1 MHTRRYALLLA
12 AVLAFGST
20 ACAQESTDGTTEAV
34 TEATT
39 EASAGTAQS
48 AAKADATADRAA
60 AQQEKGVATL
70 SDKWTD
76 YELQINDDIL
86 KFPMMLPE
94 FEALGWEASDD
105 LTETLEPN
113 TYSMYRFKK
122 GDKTCTAYI
131 LNLGMNTM
139 PASDCLL
146 AGLSIDNFDW
156 KLDGADTI
164 TLPGGLIRGE
174 ATADDILAA
183 YGTPSDTYE
192 GDLYTKYTYETDYNS
207 SVEMKVFKESGKLE
221 DITVENFVAPD
232 DFEAGEVNEEVPA
245 ELTAYQKPEALSDD
259 LTAYEIELDGS
270 VYSLPVPVITLLAD
284 GWEINPSETDEY
296 VVARDSGWVGLIKG
310 GQSFHTLAWNGADY
324 ATIPE
329 NCWIES
335 LEVGGYDLE
344 LDGALPGGIR
354 IGMSKDDF
362 LAALQSGN
370 MTYEEEESGDFIY
383 YTYNENAYD
392 QKCEVIVY
400 TKADGQFPQNTVIE
414 VSCRNRYE

>member
-1 MHTRRYALLLA
+1 MHTRCYALLLA

-20 ACAQESTDGTTEAV
+20 ACAQESTDGTTEA
-34 TEATT
+34 AT
-39 EASAGTAQS
+39 EASADTAQN
-48 AAKADATADRAA
+48 AAKADATAGRAA
-60 AQQEKGVATL
+60 AQQEKGAATL
-70 SDKWTD
+70 SDKWSD

-86 KFPMMLPE
+86 RFPMMVPE
-94 FEALGWEASDD
+94 FEVLGWEASDD

-113 TYSMYRFKK
+113 TYNMYRFKK

-146 AGLSIDNFDW
+146 AGLAIDNFDW
-156 KLDGADTI
+156 KPDGTDTI

-174 ATADDILAA
+174 ATGDDIAAA

-207 SVEMKVFKESGKLE
+207 SIEMKVFKESGRLE
-221 DITVENFVAPD
+221 DITIRNFVAPD
-232 DFEAGEVNEEVPA
+232 GFEAGEVKEEVPA
-245 ELTAYQKPEALSDD
+245 EITAYQKPEALSDD
-259 LTAYEIELDGS
+259 LTAYEIELDGA
-270 VYSLPVPVITLLAD
+270 VYSLPVPVSTLLAD

-296 VVARDSGWVGLIKG
+296 VVARGSGWVGLIRG
-310 GQSFHTLAWNGADY
+310 GQSFHTLAWNSADY

-335 LEVGGYDLE
+335 LEVGGYDLD

-362 LAALQSGN
+362 LAALGAGN

-392 QKCEVIVY
+392 QKCEAIVY
-400 TKADGQFPQNTVIE
+400 TESDGQFPQNTVIE
-414 VSCRNRYE
+414 VSCYNRCE